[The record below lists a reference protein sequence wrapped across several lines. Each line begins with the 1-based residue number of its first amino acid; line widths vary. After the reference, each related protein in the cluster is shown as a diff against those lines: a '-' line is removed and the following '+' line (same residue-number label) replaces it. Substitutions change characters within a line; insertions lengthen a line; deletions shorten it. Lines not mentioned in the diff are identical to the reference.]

1 MKLAYLDLIAGA
13 SGDML
18 LAALVDAGLPCEELQ
33 RGLAGLHLPGF
44 TISCAKTMRGAFSA
58 TKVDVHTDDNAPARH
73 LSEIE
78 AIIHES
84 ALPATVKARS
94 LRIFR
99 RMVEA
104 EAAIHNA
111 PLEAVH
117 LHELGALDTIVDV
130 TGVLL
135 GLELL
140 GVERV
145 VCSPVPLGRG
155 MLNGSHGPMPLPAP
169 ATVAL
174 LAGRPDEGRPAPPVV
189 GVPHP
194 VETVTPTAAA
204 LITELASAYGPIP
217 AMRLEAVGYGAGG
230 RLTPE
235 PNILRV
241 LLGAA
246 EPNDEPA
253 CETLELL
260 ETNIDDMNP
269 ELYGY
274 VLERLFAAGALDA
287 YLTPVIMKKNRP
299 GVVLSALC
307 RPEDAGRLQ
316 QVLFD
321 ETTTL
326 GIRSQRISRR
336 CLARTIEQVATP
348 FGPIRVKVGRWD
360 TGHEKAAPEYEDCRA
375 AAQAHHVPLRAV
387 YEAALAAWRGL
398 RSTAMLG

>member
-1 MKLAYLDLIAGA
+1 MRLAYLDLIAGA

-18 LAALVDAGLPCEELQ
+18 LAALVDAGLPCGELQ
-33 RGLAGLHLPGF
+33 RNLAGLHLPGF
-44 TISCAKTMRGAFSA
+44 KISCTKVMRGTFAV
-58 TKVDVHTDDNAPARH
+58 TKVDVHTADNAPARY
-73 LSEIE
+73 LPEI
-78 AIIHES
+78 AALIRES
-84 ALPATVKARS
+84 ALSPTVKERS

-99 RMVEA
+99 RMIEA

-111 PLEAVH
+111 PVEAVH

-140 GVERV
+140 GIERV

-155 MLNGSHGPMPLPAP
+155 MLTGSHGAMPLPAP

-174 LAGRPDEGRPAPPVV
+174 LAARPAEGRPVPLIV
-189 GVPHP
+189 GVEHA

-217 AMRLEAVGYGAGG
+217 AMQLQAIGYGAGG

-241 LLGAA
+241 LIGTA
-246 EPNDEPA
+246 EPTDNA
-253 CETLELL
+253 AYETLELL

-274 VLERLFAAGALDA
+274 VLEQLFAAGALDA
-287 YLTPVIMKKNRP
+287 YLTPIIMKKNRP
-299 GVVLSALC
+299 GVVLNVLS
-307 RPEDAGRLQ
+307 RPADAGRLRE
-316 QVLFD
+316 VLFR

-326 GIRSQRISRR
+326 GVRSQQVARH
-336 CLARTIEQVATP
+336 CLARASERVETP
-348 FGPIRVKVGRWD
+348 FGPIRVKVGRWGD
-360 TGHEKAAPEYEDCRA
+360 GDEKAAPEYEDCRA
-375 AAQAHHVPLRAV
+375 AAQAHGVPLREV
-387 YEAALAAWRGL
+387 YQAALAAWL
-398 RSTAMLG
+398 RHHA

>member
-1 MKLAYLDLIAGA
+1 MKLAYFDLISGA

-18 LAALVDAGLPCEELQ
+18 LGALVDAGLSCAELQ
-33 RGLAGLHLPGF
+33 QGLAGLHLAGF
-44 TISCAKTMRGAFSA
+44 AISCAKVMRGAFSA
-58 TKVDVHTDDNAPARH
+58 TKVDVHTDDRAPARH
-73 LSEIE
+73 LAEIE
-78 AIIHES
+78 AIIRES
-84 ALPATVKARS
+84 ALPATVKERS

-99 RMVEA
+99 RMIEV

-111 PLEAVH
+111 PVEAVH

-140 GVERV
+140 GVQRV

-155 MLNGSHGPMPLPAP
+155 MLDGSHGPMPLPAP

-174 LAGRPDEGRPAPPVV
+174 LASQPREGRPAAPIV

-246 EPNDEPA
+246 EPADAPC
-253 CETLELL
+253 CESLELL

-269 ELYGY
+269 ALYGY

-287 YLTPVIMKKNRP
+287 YLTPVMMKKNRP

-307 RPEDAGRLQ
+307 RPEDADRLR
-316 QVLFD
+316 QVFFS

-326 GIRSQRISRR
+326 GVRAHRVARH
-336 CLARTIEQVATP
+336 CLARTVEQVETQ
-348 FGPIRVKVGRWD
+348 FGPIRIKVGHWGD
-360 TGHEKAAPEYEDCRA
+360 GTSKAAPEYEDCRA
-375 AAQAHHVPLRAV
+375 AAQAHGVPLREV
-387 YEAALAAWRGL
+387 YQAALARWL
-398 RSTAMLG
+398 RSNTDS